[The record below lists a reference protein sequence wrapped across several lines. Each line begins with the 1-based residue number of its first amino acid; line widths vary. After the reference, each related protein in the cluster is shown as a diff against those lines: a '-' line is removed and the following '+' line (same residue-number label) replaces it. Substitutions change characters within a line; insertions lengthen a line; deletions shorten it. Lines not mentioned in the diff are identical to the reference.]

1 MSLRY
6 VSRSPFIAAVM
17 CVAASASLAAC
28 GDAGAPG
35 ELAGGD
41 AEELAA
47 GSARALSVPLDIDTQ
62 RSLILTKATDPL
74 TVSRF
79 PLDVV
84 LNQLITKAGTGGQQ
98 TALTLYNRWWDYFN
112 RADVTPQAA
121 RFTDVPH
128 CSDQANSDGFF
139 TLNGYRIQCP
149 RREGRLAWSNPFD
162 PSSPD
167 FVEPLAVV
175 NRFDLVPEDG
185 AHCGEYRI
193 VYGKKSGGQA
203 DRNLIILEGQLPNPH
218 PECGIAACL
227 PVAEFW
233 ARLPTL
239 SAAERAQEVERFFI
253 AGLSEAGFGPV
264 LHPDNYADAV
274 HGPAG
279 RPGTGQIR
287 TNQFMGNAGAPTQVQ
302 AGQDWGLR
310 EFKLAK
316 VFDGPNGE
324 PRLYVKPVPVK
335 ENPFAEL
342 FGVNFDPNDPR
353 QQSFMNDFT
362 ESVDKLTTFSP
373 DINDIKLKG
382 STQALYNAGESL
394 VKSDNDYALQLEP
407 PFNFPW
413 NFELRDRINAELV
426 RLGRD
431 TTFSAWDVAARA
443 TTQSCAGCHQLSD
456 GQPLGNGV
464 TWPRKEPEK
473 PVDEQEFRFVHVRED
488 GELSQALTHSFLP
501 HRDGVLK
508 AFLAAHAD
516 GNTCSPASAAAA
528 SASAA
533 EGDEPVPTLGGST
546 TH

>member
-6 VSRSPFIAAVM
+6 LSTSPFIAAVM

-28 GDAGAPG
+28 GDASAPG
-35 ELAGGD
+35 ELAGGG

-47 GSARALSVPLDIDTQ
+47 EGGQALSVPLDIDTQ

-74 TVSRF
+74 AVSRF
-79 PLDVV
+79 PLQFV
-84 LNQLITKAGTGGQQ
+84 LDQLIMRAGTGDQQ
-98 TALTLYNRWWDYFN
+98 TALDLYQRWWDYFN
-112 RADVTPQAA
+112 RSDGAA
-121 RFTDVPH
+121 QFTDVPH
-128 CSDQANSDGFF
+128 CSDQTHSEGWF

-149 RREGRLAWSNPFD
+149 RREGRLATSDPFD

-167 FVEPLAVV
+167 FMEPLAVV
-175 NRFDLVPEDG
+175 NRFDLAPQDG
-185 AHCGEYRI
+185 SHCGEYRI
-193 VYGKKSGGQA
+193 VYGKKSAGQA
-203 DRNLIILEGQLPNPH
+203 DRNLIIFEAQLPNPH
-218 PECGIAACL
+218 PECGVAACL

-239 SAAERAQEVERFFI
+239 SAAERAQELETFFTV
-253 AGLSEAGFGPV
+253 GLLDAGFGPV

-287 TNQFMGNAGAPTQVQ
+287 TNQFMGNPGAPTQVQ
-302 AGQDWGLR
+302 PGQDWGLR
-310 EFKLAK
+310 EFKLVKAA
-316 VFDGPNGE
+316 DGPNGQ
-324 PRLYVKPVPVK
+324 PRLHVKPVPVE
-335 ENPFAEL
+335 ENPFADL
-342 FGVNFDPNDPR
+342 FGVNFDPSDPR
-353 QQSFMNDFT
+353 KASFMDDFL
-362 ESVDKLTTFSP
+362 ESVDKLTTFSSN
-373 DINDIKLKG
+373 INDIQLKG

-394 VKSDNDYALQLEP
+394 VRSDNDYALQLEP

-413 NFELRDRINAELV
+413 NFELRDRIQAELV

-431 TTFSAWDVAARA
+431 TLFSPWDVAARA

-508 AFLAAHAD
+508 AFLAAHTG
-516 GNTCSPASAAAA
+516 GNTCSPPAAAFA
-528 SASAA
+528 VDS
-533 EGDEPVPTLGGST
+533 DEPVPTLGGST